1 MQVQHIHTHYTHTHA
16 HLNTFSDDVPYH
28 QRSLACT
35 VLDPESPWQKSPKT
49 TSMPRARAICD
60 PQRRRHKKHVTEHG
74 VHLCTKF
81 DAPPSQ
87 HATCRCQESGHFIVF
102 PMEVQGAGTF
112 RHVARKQGFSWGNG
126 ASHRVHE
133 MVPIKLAV
141 RRPVRRP
148 ARWRVPR
155 PFQFHIAGWPVTG
168 GPTAVPWAGGRSG
181 GGRFRPARDDT

>member
-1 MQVQHIHTHYTHTHA
+1 MGPI
-16 HLNTFSDDVPYH
+16 
-28 QRSLACT
+28 ACT

-133 MVPIKLAV
+133 MVPIRLGWFQRFLILSFLFKKLLS
-141 RRPVRRP
+141 
-148 ARWRVPR
+148 
-155 PFQFHIAGWPVTG
+155 FSAGPIISQWEDPKHGCTLSHVTG
-168 GPTAVPWAGGRSG
+168 AYDI
-181 GGRFRPARDDT
+181 F